1 MSSSFARVFQAI
13 RFVAPAIALLGL
25 VSPAA
30 HADVKTFTVSSRA
43 GQGTHTDIQKAV
55 NDCAPIDVCTIN
67 LVDSL
72 YYLSR
77 PVWIEGKNN
86 LTIVANRT
94 GSKPLIQFLPA
105 LLTRI
110 ANPNTGKGGTPPAQV
125 ARIFTLPFLDPVT
138 GAADPKRPA
147 GWLMWPFEGRADTI
161 PLAGSDPGNTNDTTT
176 GYSSSGFQYNGMFVI
191 NKSQDVTIRGLSLKS
206 QPTFFQNRG
215 VWSQKYDVLFG
226 NVGINMVQSLRAKV
240 QDCDVTGFFAAFYIQ
255 GRNVGGAFG
264 RANVNDLD
272 QANIVPLS
280 RFGQIGDHT
289 IERNFVSNNWWF
301 AYNEID
307 WDLGSTFRYNVA
319 FQNMNK
325 SFQYGDTLTDAATS
339 SDELNNMTGG
349 FMYAKDAVVIPH
361 RMYNNTILSSPI
373 VLGHGYWRSNVQ
385 SLFYNNVIS
394 FVNLKVAGKDPLGPK
409 DQHNLLGWYGEMAW
423 NNTIQLLPGMEKVTR
438 KSTGSWP
445 ITDTGIH
452 IQYSGSATYQTCG
465 GGCYVNGVTP
475 LEPYISELQPNALFN
490 SWGIQKGVYVRI
502 AGDSVDWTK
511 VSANATITG
520 YEGKIYSVWES
531 NGYGLW
537 GRFNTLPGIDS
548 AAARR
553 RENFWAITLPTQGNI
568 DSTTTTVASVM
579 SLAPKWGQPAID
591 ATIRNKAWRNTDL
604 GGPDGSVSDRG
615 AFQYDSLS
623 GRTILGGIRNGVQLD
638 VVDQRIVDMKALRV
652 KIPMIVQ
659 QLNGDQVVPGYYT
672 DIRVDSVNYYA
683 AFPFSSVAEKD
694 DVMKAWGPASV
705 IKSGINWSGKS
716 GDSLTFTATSAVT
729 ADYARFDVFVSALDP
744 VSGLRVRTVGSYV
757 YRKADYKLVVDFC
770 TNGTSAATCASSL
783 VSRTR
788 VGETVQMRIRI
799 VDAND
804 NPASAQVVSN
814 LMVTPGA
821 GGRMVNVL
829 TGGPI
834 DTSIFKASFTG
845 SLIAPV
851 QFLSVGQ
858 NDVGA
863 AGVVGAV
870 GSAKGIMGAGT
881 IFVAAGPPYRVQWVD
896 PASTAVVPC
905 VPNPTTGAMDTT
917 TFCGDE
923 LQPTGLTSADLRVFD
938 RFGNQVTEPA
948 SVRVTASNINNPL
961 LQATSPRGIGKVAGS
976 ATGAALDSVVV
987 QTDSTGRANVWITG
1001 SASVVGTYPKGWVQF
1016 LARVDSVNLPTD
1028 TTRVRLGK
1036 PAMKLFWANPVRIDT
1051 TIRTSVPV
1059 RLVASLDTLPI
1070 ATGAYATAVVRVWP
1084 SQSRSI
1090 VFYRDAAR
1098 TIPVLDSQVTL
1109 VGGQITLWVASEV
1122 ATPVNSLFAELPGL
1136 PGTTEYAN
1144 VRFFVPPPPP
1154 SPVPGSASFLDR
1166 DCDGKAD
1173 VLRLQLKASGTTPAA
1188 LDTTKVKPEAFHVTY
1203 DNGVIDTIPASGW
1216 RAVGGDFSLLDLTL
1230 AKAPAKTDLIG
1241 TVRMMVRLRR
1251 PPADD
1256 TVIVAGAAIPV
1267 ADQISPRPVSG
1278 AIIENFSPGTLADT
1292 IRVSFS
1298 EAVTYTGTTWPF
1310 LTRNP
1315 STGLLVNTA
1324 GLSVVAIAGAPG
1336 SMTFVVTGNVGGTVV
1351 RAGYSIAIDS
1361 ASSMVD
1367 ASGNRGKGSECL
1379 GDTAIL
1385 ALVAQ
1390 PVPMVSSAIADANG
1404 DGSAER
1410 VRITFRRALRAVDIP
1425 DTLVVAWGGL
1435 SIRANLVGATTSD
1448 SITWV
1453 VSLPTAFPKGLTRGN
1468 TASGEGQITLLDGAG
1483 ATYRTQTIGMSDSV
1497 GPIPVAAELAYG
1509 LGGATDT
1516 LYVNFSEALAKVTG
1530 TSWMLDKRLSDA
1542 PIAASNG
1549 IRITADSIRW
1559 AFLVDPASAN
1569 YPRPGDSVRLPSG
1582 AASNLADAFGN
1593 LPTSPISPYVAVVGP
1608 AIRLARSA
1616 IRDTDGNGTADR
1628 VSLVFLRPLQALD
1641 VPDSLRI
1648 VWGGESRLVT
1658 LAGATTSDS
1667 VTWIVSLPS
1676 PFSKGI
1682 TTGGNANGSG
1692 TVRLRKGVRNE
1703 PTDMQDSVA
1712 PIPVRARLGYGAIG
1726 TRDTLVVKFSE
1737 SLDRRAG
1744 TSWILDQQL
1753 SDAPLSILSGSI
1765 LAGDSTNWA
1774 FLLDPTGVSQP
1785 RPGDSIR
1792 LPAGAASSLQD
1803 TKGNLP
1809 SSPTSPYVAVQ
1820 GPPIPMV
1827 SAYLTDS
1834 DGDGA
1839 ADRVVATFLKPL
1851 RRIDIPDSL
1860 RVEWGSES
1868 RKAIFLGA
1876 VTTDSATWTIS
1887 VPSFAKGVTAGSL
1900 ANGTGSVIL
1909 KLATPD
1915 TNRSERT
1922 TLVDSVAPIPVSAE
1936 LRYDPANGLDSLVV
1950 TYSEPLASRTG
1961 TAWMLRQRGGD
1972 VSVGAASG
1980 SASSTDG
1987 TTWLLL
1993 VSPSSSG
2000 FARPG
2005 DSIRLPAGTAS
2016 SLADVRGV
2024 LPTSPKSPY
2033 VVVRGGDRP
2042 PVKAWYRDADGDG
2055 SVDLA
2060 VLEFSE
2066 PLVSNPSY
2074 VLGWAG
2080 ETRTADSSLYGGSAI
2095 GLTRLEIKLTQ
2106 PFSFGRTASA
2116 TDLSYGIQT
2125 SGPAGATPSVSRF
2138 PIQDSVPP
2146 VILTARV
2153 GYNAYNTAD
2162 ARDTMFLKLSEPV
2175 IADGFTVILGRGGD
2189 GAAYPIG
2196 FGRSSVVDLRNIGGD
2211 SLVFFC
2217 DTSCVE
2223 QLTAAGMPNN
2233 GDSVRLSMPQ
2243 GGILVRDTLGNAPGA
2258 QAKWTRV
2265 TAGDRP
2271 YNYSVRIFPKGILD
2285 ETGDGYV
2292 PDPSIKSKPTISIW
2306 VYKDGKWLEFK
2317 DGRLTGDSREAG
2329 TALVPG
2335 VIERNG
2341 VGLRIEINSAF
2352 QSSVLLYDNMGV
2364 HVGNADIS
2372 IDSAMAK
2379 ELGNSAGKFSILIYF
2394 NGRKDQDIS
2403 KILGSGVYLL
2413 RYLTFRDELQAN
2425 GSRQR
2430 KLLENKIYRIGLKNA
2445 GK

>member
-1 MSSSFARVFQAI
+1 MSSSFAKVFQAL
-13 RFVAPAIALLGL
+13 RFAVPAIALLGA
-25 VSPAA
+25 VAPAT

-43 GQGTHTDIQKAV
+43 GQGTHTDIQKAI

-67 LVDSL
+67 LVDSTYWL
-72 YYLSR
+72 MR
-77 PVWIEGKNN
+77 PIWIEGKNN
-86 LTIVANRT
+86 LAIVANRT
-94 GSKPLIQFLPA
+94 GSKPLIQFVPA

-125 ARIFTLPFLDPVT
+125 ARLFTLPFLDPVT
-138 GAADPKRPA
+138 GVADPKRPA
-147 GWLMWPFEGRADTI
+147 GWMMWPFEGSTSDL
-161 PLAGSDPGNTNDTTT
+161 PLAGADPGHTNDTTT
-176 GYSSSGFQYNGMFVI
+176 GYSSSGFQYNGMFVVH
-191 NKSQDVTIRGLSLKS
+191 KSQDVTIRGIALKS

-215 VWSQKYDVLFG
+215 VWGGAYDVLFG
-226 NVGINMVQSLRAKV
+226 NVGVNMNQSLRTKV
-240 QDCDVTGFFAAFYIQ
+240 QDCDISGFFAAFYIQ

-272 QANIVPLS
+272 DADIVPLS
-280 RFGQIGDHT
+280 RFGQIGDHLV
-289 IERNFVSNNWWF
+289 ERNYVSNNWWF
-301 AYNEID
+301 GYNEID

-325 SFQYGDTLTDAATS
+325 SFQYGDTLTDPGSNTS
-339 SDELNNMTGG
+339 EMNNMTGG

-373 VLGHGYWRSNVQ
+373 VLGHGYWRTNVQ

-394 FVNLKVAGKDPLGPK
+394 FVNLKSGNTDPLGPG

-423 NNTIQLLPGMEKVTR
+423 NNTIQLVPGMKSVKYKSGGDFEIRDSGVTGQYGPG
-438 KSTGSWP
+438 ST
-445 ITDTGIH
+445 
-452 IQYSGSATYQTCG
+452 CR
-465 GGCYVNGVTP
+465 GGCYLNGIVLAT
-475 LEPYISELQPNALFN
+475 PYISELQPNSLFN
-490 SWGIQKGVYVRI
+490 TWGIEKGVNIEVKGEDLPW
-502 AGDSVDWTK
+502 A
-511 VSANATITG
+511 ATATG
-520 YEGKIYSVWES
+520 YQGKTYTLRDN
-531 NGYGLW
+531 NGYALW
-537 GRFNTLPGIDS
+537 GRFNTLPGIDT

-553 RENFWAITLPTQGNI
+553 RENFWAIKIPTQGNI
-568 DSTTTTVASVM
+568 DSTTTTVANVLA
-579 SLAPKWGQPAID
+579 LAPKWGEPAVS

-638 VVDQRIVDMKALRV
+638 VVDQRIVDMKGLRV

-659 QLNGDQVVPGYYT
+659 QLNGDQVAPGYYT

-683 AFPFSSVAEKD
+683 AFPFSSVAESD
-694 DVMKAWGPASV
+694 ATMKAWGPATV
-705 IKSGINWSGKS
+705 VKSGIAWSGRS
-716 GDSLTFTATSAVT
+716 GDSLTFNVGTAVT
-729 ADYARFDVFVSALDP
+729 ADYGRFDVFVSALDP

-770 TNGTSAATCASSL
+770 TNAASCATSL
-783 VSRTR
+783 VARTR

-804 NPASAQVVSN
+804 NPAPAQVVSN

-821 GGRMVNVL
+821 GGRMVNAL

-834 DTSIFKASFTG
+834 DTSIFRATFTG
-845 SLIAPV
+845 TLVAPV

-896 PASTAVVPC
+896 PASTSVVPC
-905 VPNPTTGAMDTT
+905 RPNATTGAMDTT

-923 LQPTGLTSADLRVFD
+923 LQPSGLTSAEVRVFD

-948 SVRVTASNINNPL
+948 SVRVTASNLNNPI
-961 LQATSPRGIGKVAGS
+961 LQASSPRGIAKVAATS
-976 ATGAALDSVVV
+976 TGAVADSVVIR
-987 QTDSTGRANVWITG
+987 TDSTGRGNVWITG

-1036 PAMKLFWANPVRIDT
+1036 PAMKLFWAKPVRIDT
-1051 TIRTSVPV
+1051 LIRTSVPV
-1059 RLVASLDTLPI
+1059 RLVASLDTLPQ
-1070 ATGAYATAVVRVWP
+1070 ATGPYSSSVVRVWP
-1084 SQSRSI
+1084 STSRSI

-1098 TIPVLDSQVTL
+1098 TLPVLDSQVTL
-1109 VGGQITLWVASEV
+1109 VGGQITLWVASEFL
-1122 ATPVNSLFAELPGL
+1122 TPVNSLFAELPGL
-1136 PGTTEYAN
+1136 PGTAEYLN
-1144 VRFFVPPPPP
+1144 VRFTVPPPPP
-1154 SPVPGSASFLDR
+1154 SPLPGSAAFLDR
-1166 DCDGKAD
+1166 NCDGKAD
-1173 VLRLQLKASGTTPAA
+1173 VVRLQLKPSGTTPAA
-1188 LDTTKVKPEAFHVTY
+1188 LDTTKVKPEAFYVTY
-1203 DNGVIDTIPASGW
+1203 DNGVVDTIPASGW

-1230 AKAPAKTDLIG
+1230 AKAPVKSDLVG
-1241 TVRMMVRLRR
+1241 TIRMMVRLRR

-1256 TVIVAGAAIPV
+1256 TLIVAGVAIPV

-1292 IRVSFS
+1292 IRVTFS
-1298 EAVTYTGTTWPF
+1298 EPVTYTGTTWPF

-1315 STGLLVNTA
+1315 ATGLLVNTA
-1324 GLSVVAIAGAPG
+1324 GLSVTPIAGVPG

-1351 RAGYSIAIDS
+1351 RAGYSIGIDS
-1361 ASSMVD
+1361 ASTMVD

-1385 ALVAQ
+1385 SLVPQ
-1390 PVPMVSSAIADANG
+1390 PVPMVSSAISDANG

-1410 VRITFRRALRAVDIP
+1410 VRITFRRALRPVDIP

-1435 SIRANLVGATTSD
+1435 SVRTSLSGAVSSD
-1448 SITWV
+1448 SISWV
-1453 VSLPTAFPKGLTRGN
+1453 VTLTSPFPKGLTRGSL
-1468 TASGEGQITLLDGAG
+1468 ASGDGQVTLLDGVG
-1483 ATYRTQTIGMSDSV
+1483 ATSRTQTVAMADSV
-1497 GPIPVAAELAYG
+1497 GPIPVSAELAYG
-1509 LGGATDT
+1509 LAGATDT
-1516 LYVNFSEALAKVTG
+1516 LYVNFSEALTKVAG
-1530 TSWMLDKRLSDA
+1530 TSWMLDKRLADA

-1549 IRITADSIRW
+1549 IRIGTDSLRW
-1559 AFLVDPASAN
+1559 AFLVDPSSAN

-1582 AASNLADAFGN
+1582 SASNLADALGI
-1593 LPTSPISPYVAVVGP
+1593 LPTSPISPYVVVVGP
-1608 AIRLARSA
+1608 AIRLARAA
-1616 IRDTDGNGTADR
+1616 IRDADGNGTADR

-1648 VWGGESRLVT
+1648 VWGGETRLVT
-1658 LAGATTSDS
+1658 LAGAATTDS
-1667 VTWIVSLPS
+1667 VTWTVALAA
-1676 PFSKGI
+1676 PFTKGL
-1682 TTGGNANGSG
+1682 TAGGNPNGSG

-1703 PTDMQDSVA
+1703 PTDLQDSVA
-1712 PIPVRARLGYGAIG
+1712 PIPVRARLGYGLAG
-1726 TRDTLVVKFSE
+1726 ARDTLVVKFSE

-1744 TSWILDQQL
+1744 SSWMLDQQL
-1753 SDAPLSILSGSI
+1753 GDAPLSILSGSSV
-1765 LAGDSTNWA
+1765 AGDSSNWA
-1774 FLLDPTGVSQP
+1774 FLLDPAGASQP
-1785 RPGDSIR
+1785 RPGDSVR
-1792 LPAGAASSLQD
+1792 LPAATASNLLD
-1803 TKGNLP
+1803 ARGNLP
-1809 SSPTSPYVAVQ
+1809 SAPTSPYVVVQ

-1834 DGDGA
+1834 DGDGR
-1839 ADRVVATFLKPL
+1839 ADRVVATFLKRL
-1851 RRIDIPDSL
+1851 RSVDIPDSL
-1860 RVEWGSES
+1860 VVEWGSES
-1868 RKAIFLGA
+1868 RKAVFAGA
-1876 VTTDSATWTIS
+1876 TTADSAIWTLS
-1887 VPSFAKGVTAGSL
+1887 VPAFAKGVTSGALADGS
-1900 ANGTGSVIL
+1900 GSVVL
-1909 KLATPD
+1909 KLAKPD
-1915 TNRSERT
+1915 TLRSERT
-1922 TLVDSVAPIPVSAE
+1922 ILADSVAPIPVTAE
-1936 LRYDPANGLDSLVV
+1936 LRYDPSGGLDSLFV
-1950 TYSEPLASRTG
+1950 TYSEALASRVG
-1961 TAWMLRQRGGD
+1961 SDWMLRQRGGD
-1972 VSVGAASG
+1972 LSVGARSG
-1980 SASSTDG
+1980 SALTADG
-1987 TTWLLL
+1987 RTWLLL
-1993 VSPSSSG
+1993 VDPATPG

-2005 DSIRLPAGTAS
+2005 DSIRLPSAAAS
-2016 SLADVRGV
+2016 SLADARGV
-2024 LPTSPKSPY
+2024 LPTAPRSPY
-2033 VVVRGGDRP
+2033 VVVVGGDRP

-2055 SVDLA
+2055 KVDLA

-2066 PLVSNPSY
+2066 PLVSNPTY

-2080 ETRTADSSLYGGSAI
+2080 ETRSADSSLYGGNAI
-2095 GLTRLEIKLTQ
+2095 GLTRLEIRLAQ
-2106 PFSFGRTASA
+2106 PFSFGLTASA

-2125 SGPAGATPSVSRF
+2125 SGSEGAAPAVSRF
-2138 PIQDSVPP
+2138 PIRDSVPP

-2153 GYNAYNTAD
+2153 GYNAYNVAG

-2175 IADGFTVILGRGGD
+2175 VADGFTVILGRGRD
-2189 GAAYPIG
+2189 GGAYPIG
-2196 FGRSSVVDLRNIGGD
+2196 FGHSSVVDLVNVGGD
-2211 SLVFFC
+2211 SLMFFC

-2223 QLTAAGMPNN
+2223 QLTEAGMPNN

-2243 GGILVRDTLGNAPGA
+2243 GGILVRDLLGNAPGA
-2258 QAKWTRV
+2258 DAKWTRV

-2285 ETGDGYV
+2285 ETSDGYV
-2292 PDPSIKSKPTISIW
+2292 PDPTIKTKPTLTVW
-2306 VYKDGKWLEFK
+2306 VLKDGKWLEFK

-2329 TALVPG
+2329 SPTGPG
-2335 VIERNG
+2335 VLERNG

-2352 QSSVLLYDNMGV
+2352 QSSVLMYDNIGV

-2394 NGRKDQDIS
+2394 NGRKDQDMS

-2413 RYLTFRDELQAN
+2413 RYLTFRDELQEN

-2430 KLLENKIYRIGLKNA
+2430 KLIENKIYRIGLKN
-2445 GK
+2445 KEK